1 MKKVLLVCAI
11 IAITCLI
18 IYTRLP
24 RHEGWFEDWGS
35 PPTLLFTLVDN
46 NGNDYIIITYVD
58 PGSGLGGLPTTLN
71 PWRQFSRRMIVTEA
85 ENHEKWYVFEPPLC
99 WDSYFKKTIK
109 VYPCSE
115 SWSVGENLI
124 LATYMDVFEAGKA
137 YEVEIEATWF
147 GWSPPFLVKAMKIEE
162 NSKKP

>member
-1 MKKVLLVCAI
+1 MKKVLLVCTV

-58 PGSGLGGLPTTLN
+58 PGSGSEGLPTTLN

-85 ENHEKWYVFEPPLC
+85 ENYEKGYVFGPPPC
-99 WDSYFKKTIK
+99 WEENRYFTIK

-124 LATYMDVFEAGKA
+124 LATYMDVFEAGKV
-137 YEVEIEATWF
+137 YEVEFEGVWM
-147 GWSPPFLVKAMKIEE
+147 WSAPFLVRAVKIEE
-162 NSKKP
+162 NSKP